1 MSDGLDDFFDEFVL
15 EFSCGALLSCL
26 YSGHKLSGRLIDGL
40 LSYLS
45 RTATVGV
52 AVCFAAFSGFHVH
65 ISHLAKLTLVDS
77 LALIVD
83 LFYHIPT
90 SKCLS
95 LKDHASWIFAL

>member
-1 MSDGLDDFFDEFVL
+1 MNSFLNLVAGLCFP
-15 EFSCGALLSCL
+15 CL
-26 YSGHKLSGRLIDGL
+26 YSGHKLGGRLVDGL

-52 AVCFAAFSGFHVH
+52 AVCFAAFSGFHLH

-83 LFYHIPT
+83 LSYHIPT